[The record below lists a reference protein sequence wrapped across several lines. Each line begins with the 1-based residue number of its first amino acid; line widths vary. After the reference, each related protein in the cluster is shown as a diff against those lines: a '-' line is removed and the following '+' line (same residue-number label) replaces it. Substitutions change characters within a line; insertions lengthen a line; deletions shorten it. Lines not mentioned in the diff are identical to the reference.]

1 MSGKLKANYQTGETQ
16 VLLPFE
22 FHNLDKEARVVLL
35 KNWIQGLIDELN
47 SVSEEPKSEP
57 QEDVAELEETPLPP
71 TDKVA
76 APKVEAEAK
85 PKRAAKKVGK

>member
-22 FHNLDKEARVVLL
+22 FHNLDKESRVVLL

-47 SVSEEPKSEP
+47 SVSAEPKAEG
-57 QEDVAELEETPLPP
+57 DVAELEDIPLPP

-76 APKVEAEAK
+76 EPQVEAEAK
-85 PKRAAKKVGK
+85 PKRAAKKAAK